1 MFDLYKKTLIGD
13 VTTYVRPFQTI
24 SYGPFGQPNSMIISE
39 ELVTILPDASTTNV
53 PLSASNSP
61 DLRVTITN
69 PAQAFNVVDPTTG
82 DVTGTMTFAQ
92 LKVQMYS
99 LYLYL
104 AAIRDAA

>member
-39 ELVTILPDASTTNV
+39 ELITILPDASTTNV
-53 PLSASNSP
+53 PLNTP
-61 DLRVTITN
+61 ELRATITDPN
-69 PAQAFNVVDPTTG
+69 QVFNIVDPITG
-82 DVTGTMTFAQ
+82 VVTGTLTFAQ

-99 LYLYL
+99 LYIYL
-104 AAIRDAA
+104 AGIRDQAQAS